1 MTVYLSI
8 GSNIAP
14 KRDNIISAIKFIRE
28 IAEVK
33 DISSLYETEPWGD
46 IKNQD
51 NFLNIILKC
60 EVRDEPEVFIKQLKE
75 IEKKVGRND
84 GIKWGP
90 REIDIDIILYE
101 DRIVNRDD
109 LIIPHKY
116 FEQRGFVVVPLFEVD
131 KVIVNPLN
139 NKNISEIYEKVEKS
153 GVKKIEDISFKKD
166 VYSEINKNLLKL
178 DDYKVMIFDEI
189 DSTQKK
195 LMSNFELNKILIS
208 KVQKKGRGRKNNDWI
223 SEKGGLYFSFS
234 VEPIDYIYF
243 LPLLVSYSVG
253 KILKK
258 LNLGEIKI
266 KIPNDV
272 FLNDKKV
279 CGVISEGYF
288 EGNKLLGEV
297 IGVGINVN
305 QSKTDFPEEYL
316 EKVTSF
322 FIESKK
328 FFFLDNIINLFFDE
342 FMKNLESLKNGDV
355 KNIISE
361 LTFDYHIFNE
371 PFFILKDNKKE
382 KVIGEKF
389 IDYKTIYVR
398 NDENK
403 GFEIPL
409 HSIP

>member
-1 MTVYLSI
+1 MIVYLSI
-8 GSNIAP
+8 GSNIEP
-14 KRDNIISAIKFIRE
+14 KRDNIINATKLIRE

-33 DISSLYETEPWGD
+33 DISSLYETEPWGN

-60 EVRDEPEVFIKQLKE
+60 EVKEEPEVFIKLIKE
-75 IEKKVGRND
+75 IEKKVGRSP

-116 FEQRGFVVVPLFEVD
+116 FEQRGFVVVPLFEID

-139 NKNISEIYEKVEKS
+139 KKNIYEIYEKVEKG
-153 GVKKIEDISFKKD
+153 GVKKLEDTSFKKD
-166 VYSEINKNLLKL
+166 IYSEINKNLLKL
-178 DDYKVMIFDEI
+178 DDYKVMVFDEI
-189 DSTQKK
+189 DSTQIE
-195 LMSNFELNKILIS
+195 LMNNFELNKILIS
-208 KVQKKGRGRKNNDWI
+208 KVQKKGRGRKNNDWV

-243 LPLLVSYSVG
+243 LPLLTSYSVG

-258 LNLGEIKI
+258 LNLGEVKI

-305 QSKTDFPEEYL
+305 QSEDDFPEEYL

-322 FIESKK
+322 FIESKN
-328 FFFLDNIINLFFDE
+328 FYFLDNIINLFFEE
-342 FMKNLESLKNGDV
+342 FKKNLENLKNCDV
-355 KNIISE
+355 KNIINE
-361 LTFDYHIFNE
+361 LTLDYHIFKE

-382 KVIGEKF
+382 KVFGEKF
-389 IDYKTIYVR
+389 IDYKTIYVK
-398 NDENK
+398 NEENE
-403 GFEIPL
+403 GFEVPI